1 MESLREW
8 AREKR
13 VWELGAWKSFLQDDL
28 VPFYILAYD
37 LNRFNNLLQG
47 LNGKALIDID
57 EELREKIRVCLY
69 GGIGP
74 GQDVNRSFAKFM
86 FDYFGIYAQEPLSLQ
101 TYELLGNEVKI
112 SFKQD
117 SWIASIQIDNLRKK
131 VEDII
136 EKLKEKLGVTFEAMG
151 LLKFPIRPVNSIDDP
166 STLLPKPGEEPQTL
180 LLLVKDFRQ
189 RAVNLSIGVNPFMT
203 FMFYVRAIPI
213 RVLREFLGCGPD
225 ELTELINFLG
235 LKPYSMMD
243 GSKVEGQTKSE
254 LVILLAEENSLISKF
269 LELRSLL
276 VKVEQK
282 VEEIFER
289 TVQEASRQIR
299 VDFEPWE
306 KFKPFFVA
314 VKGYIEEKKKWDIDR
329 PIYRIKS
336 EGQKIIEVNNC
347 GSRYN
352 LRSTPLDLLL
362 PDFLMKLSPWICSG
376 MIGITHFSSYYID
389 FKFNFP
395 SLAKEWIEGVI
406 QNEGKSA

>member
-1 MESLREW
+1 MGSLREW

-13 VWELGAWKSFLQDDL
+13 VWKLDAWKSFLQDNL
-28 VPFYILAYD
+28 VPFYSLAYD

-74 GQDVNRSFAKFM
+74 GQDVDRSFARFM
-86 FDYFGIYAQEPLSLQ
+86 FDYFGMCTQGASTLDESTQS
-101 TYELLGNEVKI
+101 YEFGDEVKI

-117 SWIASIQIDNLRKK
+117 SRIASIQIRDLWLK
-131 VEDII
+131 VGNII
-136 EKLKEKLGVTFEAMG
+136 EQLSKELGVTFEAMG
-151 LLKFPIRPVNSIDDP
+151 LLKSPNSVLPQPVGSIDDP
-166 STLLPKPGEEPQTL
+166 STLLPQPGEEPERL
-180 LLLVKDFRQ
+180 LSLVNDFRQ

-213 RVLREFLGCGPD
+213 RVLREFLGCDPD

-243 GSKVEGQTKSE
+243 GSEIKEQTKSE
-254 LVILLAEENSLISKF
+254 LVILLAEGNSLISKF
-269 LELRSLL
+269 LELNFFL
-276 VKVEQK
+276 VKIEQK
-282 VEEIFER
+282 VGEILER

-314 VKGYIEEKKKWDIDR
+314 VKGYVDQQQPTFYVKN
-329 PIYRIKS
+329 
-336 EGQKIIEVNNC
+336 EGPKITEVN
-347 GSRYN
+347 SAYTS
-352 LRSTPLDLLL
+352 STPLDLLL

-376 MIGITHFSSYYID
+376 MIGITHFSSYYIN

-406 QNEGKSA
+406 QNEGKA